1 MKKTLKLVLIF
12 AGGLVALVVGALT
25 GFVLIDKNKTYYIYD
40 VRFVEPVEG
49 MSGYVYTDSE
59 AEYVSIKNQSFYMSS
74 EEKNYYPIAIYA
86 STSTQTKDVKITSS
100 DTNIAKIDYKA
111 NACYV
116 KFLNEGFVTI
126 TAEIDG
132 VKDTLMFHVYDQIP
146 SNFTVYDYDYYGDYA
161 ELFPNTLVS
170 YADDTEYRYR
180 FFMDNASE
188 TGDNEHIDGDLLR
201 IDESNLDMDIFSN
214 VYIDSATK
222 ELVVKCKIPETT
234 QRENIDSVVILQ
246 SFYHNENGD
255 IVLENDYLV
264 KLHIVLY
271 IPEFLQV
278 EISSTPDFDEKMVL
292 LNVEK
297 KDISSLTNAEILE
310 DPSLLDEYLATEKA
324 EHYLAENGEKPT
336 YNVFFTDRVE
346 RFYIRLR
353 MVYTNGDIV
362 YLNRGENGVNFTFS
376 NESLCSLVKPN
387 NEYYVMNI
395 NYNNYFKAEGVTS
408 FDINISIS
416 GFAFEAKHLKFSFYY
431 KDTRDNPDVIETGKK
446 ELVETFYSYDEA
458 TGIYTFNYWDNRA
471 RFVNELYDI
480 DGNVI
485 GFGGWEL

>member
-25 GFVLIDKNKTYYIYD
+25 GFVLIDRNKTYYIYD

-86 STSTQTKDVKITSS
+86 STSTQTKNVKITSS
-100 DTNIAKIDYKA
+100 DTNVAKIDYKS

-146 SNFTVYDYDYYGDYA
+146 SNFTVYDYDYYGEYA

-170 YADDTEYRYR
+170 YADGSEYRYK
-180 FFMDNASE
+180 FFMNNASD

-201 IDESNLDMDIFSN
+201 IDQSNLDMDIFSN
-214 VYIDSATK
+214 VYIDSETK

-234 QRENIDSVVILQ
+234 HKENIDSVVILQ
-246 SFYHNENGD
+246 SFYHADNGE

-271 IPEFLQV
+271 IPEFL
-278 EISSTPDFDEKMVL
+278 EIEVSSTPNFDEKIVF
-292 LNVEK
+292 LNVK
-297 KDISSLTNAEILE
+297 KTDISSITSAEILE
-310 DPSLLDEYLATEKA
+310 DPSLLDEYLSTEKA
-324 EHYLAENGEKPT
+324 ENYLSANGEAPT

-346 RFYIRLR
+346 RLYIRIR

-362 YLNRGENGVNFTFS
+362 YLHRGENGVDFTFS
-376 NESLCSLVKPN
+376 NESLCSIVKPTK
-387 NEYYVMNI
+387 EYYVMNV
-395 NYNNYFKAEGVTS
+395 NYNNYFKADGVSS
-408 FDINISIS
+408 FDINLTIPE
-416 GFAFEAKHLKFSFYY
+416 FAFAPEHLKFSFYY
-431 KDTRDNPDVIETGKK
+431 KDTKDDGNVIETGKR
-446 ELVETFYSYDEA
+446 ELVETFYLYDET
-458 TGIYTFNYWDNRA
+458 TGIYTFNYWDDRA
-471 RFVNELYDI
+471 RFANELYDAE
-480 DGNVI
+480 GNVI